1 MNTTT
6 QLAMTNVNV
15 LKNVMDWAISSQAS
29 WEQDEG
35 PTTRVRSPNRMVKP
49 QERGSFGFLL
59 PRLNNHM
66 YHYVGEH
73 MIKKYY
79 YVYKITNTLNN
90 KIYIGCHET
99 ENLDDGYM
107 GSGKYIIR
115 AYEKYGK
122 ENFLKEIIE
131 FYSSRKEMFC
141 AEAEIVTR
149 EFIAE
154 DSNYNLA
161 EGGHGGYKG
170 KDCYTSIQRS
180 SKISIAMQ
188 NKVMA
193 KNKNGDIFQVDNDDP
208 RFLTHELVGITK
220 GKTTV
225 KDINGKVLT
234 VDRDDPRIK
243 TGELVGV
250 TKGLAMMKDPLGNIL
265 QVSKDDPRIKTGELV
280 GVTKGHIQTSE
291 SNNKRSKTL
300 KGRKVNH
307 TLASCIVCKK
317 STILTNIIRWHY
329 TGCNQNK
336 I

>member
-1 MNTTT
+1 MDTTT
-6 QLAMTNVNV
+6 QLVMVNV
-15 LKNVMDWAISSQAS
+15 IVKKDMDWAISSQAS

-35 PTTRVRSPNRMVKP
+35 STTRVWSPDRIVKP
-49 QERGSFGFLL
+49 QECGSFDFLL
-59 PRLNNHM
+59 FRLNNHM
-66 YHYVGEH
+66 YHYTEKH

-79 YVYKITNTLNN
+79 YVYKITNVSNN

-99 ENLDDGYM
+99 DNLDDGYM

-122 ENFLKEIIE
+122 ENFIKEILE
-131 FYSSRKEMFC
+131 FYTSRQEMFL
-141 AEAEIVTR
+141 AESQIVTR
-149 EFIAE
+149 EFIE
-154 DSNYNLA
+154 DNSTYNLA

-180 SKISIAMQ
+180 SKISESMK

-193 KNKNGDIFQVDNDDP
+193 KNKNGDILKVDKDDH
-208 RFLTHELVGITK
+208 RFCTQELVGITK

-225 KDINGKVLT
+225 KDINGNVLT

-243 TGELVGV
+243 SGELVGV
-250 TKGLAMMKDPLGNIL
+250 TKGLAMMKDSFGNIL
-265 QVSKDDPRIKTGELV
+265 QVRTDDPRIKSGELV

-291 SNNKRSKTL
+291 SNEKRSKKL

-307 TLASCIVCKK
+307 TYASCVVCKK
-317 STILTNIIRWHY
+317 STTITNIIRWHY